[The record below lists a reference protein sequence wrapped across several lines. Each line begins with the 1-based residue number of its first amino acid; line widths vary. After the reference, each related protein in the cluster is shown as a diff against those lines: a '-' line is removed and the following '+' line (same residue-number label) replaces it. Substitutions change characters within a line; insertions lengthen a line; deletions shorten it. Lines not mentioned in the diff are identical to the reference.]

1 MKSLVIVESPA
12 KAKTI
17 AKYLGKNYT
26 VKASVGHVM
35 DLPKSKLGVDIEK
48 DFEPKYIVIKGKGP
62 VVKELK
68 AAAKKADRI
77 LLATDPDREGEAIAY
92 HVAEVISGSIK
103 NAEVYRVLFNEIT
116 KKAILLAIEHPGKID
131 ANKVNAQQAR
141 RILDRLVG
149 YQISP
154 LLWKKVRR
162 GLSAGRVQ
170 SVALRLICERE
181 EEIKAFVPEEFWSL
195 TALLEGKSPPQ
206 FEAKLIKK
214 DEDKLKVKNNDEVQ
228 KVLDDL
234 KGKPYSVT
242 KVDKKERR
250 RNPVPPFTTS
260 KLQQDAGRK
269 LGFTSK
275 RTMGIAQGLYEGVD
289 LGKEG
294 AVGLITYMRTDSTRV
309 GKEAQDEAR
318 ELIASRYG
326 KDYLPE
332 KPPVYASAKNAQEA
346 HEAIRPTS
354 VMNEP
359 DAIKQYLENDQYKLY
374 KLIWNRFV
382 ASQMNPAVIDQT
394 SVDVKA
400 GDYTFRAT
408 GSVVKFPGFM
418 AVYMEE
424 KSEDQAAEDDEAVLP
439 SLTEGEL
446 LALIKLDPRQHF
458 TQPPPRFS
466 EALLVKTLEEKG
478 IGRPSTYAAII
489 STIQDRDYV
498 NKVENKFRPTELG
511 VLVNDMVIT
520 SFPVVMDVA
529 FTARMEEELD
539 KIEEG
544 QMTWVDVVKDF
555 YKPFSESLEKAQAD
569 MKDFKAEQ
577 KPTDISCEKCGKPMI
592 IKWGRNGQFL
602 ACSGYPDCKSTR
614 PFVRTENG
622 GVAVAL
628 EETTDEIC
636 PKCGSAMIIKRG
648 RFGKFIA
655 CSKYPECKYTQG
667 MSTGVLCPEDGG
679 KIVERRSRFGKA
691 FYSCANYPECKYA
704 IWNKPVLR
712 PCPRCNAPFLVE
724 KYSKKTGLSIACMKK
739 ECGYKEEPRADA
751 EGQGSGSMGQE
762 QTSTTEAK
770 VQKTQEQS

>member
-17 AKYLGKNYT
+17 GKYLGKDFT
-26 VKASVGHVM
+26 VKASIGHIM
-35 DLPKSKLGVDIEK
+35 DLPKSKLGVDLEH
-48 DFEPKYIVIKGKGP
+48 DFEPKYIVIKGKAP

-77 LLATDPDREGEAIAY
+77 LIATDPDREGEAIAA
-92 HVAEVISGSIK
+92 HVAIAIEGSVK
-103 NAEVYRVLFNEIT
+103 HAEVYRVLFNEIT

-131 ANKVNAQQAR
+131 VNKVDAQQAR

-181 EEIKAFVPEEFWSL
+181 DEIKAFVPEEFWSL
-195 TALLEGKSPPQ
+195 TALLEGKTPPQ

-214 DEDKLKVKNNDEVQ
+214 DEDKLKLKNNEEVQ
-228 KVLDDL
+228 KILADL
-234 KGKPYSVT
+234 QGKPYSVT
-242 KVDKKERR
+242 KVEKKERK

-260 KLQQDAGRK
+260 KLQQEGGRK

-275 RTMGIAQGLYEGVD
+275 RTMGIAQSLYEGVD
-289 LGKEG
+289 VGKEG
-294 AVGLITYMRTDSTRV
+294 TVGLITYMRTDSTRV

-318 ELIASRYG
+318 ELIASKYG

-332 KPPVYASAKNAQEA
+332 KPPVYASAKSAQEA

-354 VMNEP
+354 ALREP
-359 DAIKQYLENDQYKLY
+359 DAIKQHLEPDQYKLY
-374 KLIWNRFV
+374 KLIWNRFM
-382 ASQMNPAVIDQT
+382 ASQMNPALIDQT
-394 SVDVKA
+394 SVDILSS
-400 GDYTFRAT
+400 GYTFRAT
-408 GSVVKFPGFM
+408 GSVVRFPGFM

-424 KSEDQAAEDDEAVLP
+424 KSEDQVSDDDGEAVLP
-439 SLTEGEL
+439 PLSEGEAL
-446 LALIKLDPRQHF
+446 KLIKLDPKQHF

-489 STIQDRDYV
+489 STIQERDYV

-511 VLVNDMVIT
+511 VLVNDLVVT

-529 FTARMEEELD
+529 FTAKMEEELD

-544 QMTWVDVVKDF
+544 ATPWVEVVKTF
-555 YKPFSESLEKAQAD
+555 YKPFNESLEKAQAE

-577 KPTDISCEKCGKPMI
+577 TPTDINCEKCGKPML

-602 ACSGYPDCKSTR
+602 ACSGYPDCKSTK
-614 PFVRTENG
+614 PFVRTEAG
-622 GVAVAL
+622 GVEAT
-628 EETTDEIC
+628 EEEKTDEVC
-636 PKCGSAMIIKRG
+636 PKCGSPMIIKRG
-648 RFGKFIA
+648 RFGKFLA
-655 CSKYPECKYTQG
+655 CSKYPDCKYTQG
-667 MSTGVLCPEDGG
+667 ISTGVLCPEDGG
-679 KIVERRSRFGKA
+679 KLVERRSRFGKA
-691 FYSCANYPECKYA
+691 FYSCANYPDCKFA
-704 IWNKPVLR
+704 LWNKPLAR
-712 PCPRCNAPFLVE
+712 PCPQCGAPFLVE
-724 KYSKKTGLSIACMKK
+724 KYSKKTGLSIGCNKK
-739 ECGYKEEPRADA
+739 ECGYKEEAVT
-751 EGQGSGSMGQE
+751 EGQVPEGNE
-762 QTSTTEAK
+762 QKASA
-770 VQKTQEQS
+770 S

>member
-17 AKYLGKNYT
+17 AKYLGKNFT
-26 VKASVGHVM
+26 VKASVGHIM

-48 DFEPKYIVIKGKGP
+48 DFEPKYIVIKGKAP

-77 LLATDPDREGEAIAY
+77 LLATDPDREGEAIAA
-92 HVAEVISGSIK
+92 HVAEAISGSIK
-103 NAEVYRVLFNEIT
+103 HEEVYRVLFNEIT
-116 KKAILLAIEHPGKID
+116 KKAILLAIEHPGKVD
-131 ANKVNAQQAR
+131 VNKVDAQQAR

-154 LLWKKVRR
+154 ILWKKVRR

-181 EEIKAFVPEEFWSL
+181 EEIKAFIPEEFWSL
-195 TALLEGKSPPQ
+195 TALLEGKIPPQ
-206 FEAKLIKK
+206 FEAKLLKR
-214 DEDKLKVKNNDEVQ
+214 DEDKLRVKNNDEVQ
-228 KVLDDL
+228 KILADL

-260 KLQQDAGRK
+260 KLQQEAGRK

-275 RTMGIAQGLYEGVD
+275 RTMGIAQGLYEGID
-289 LGKEG
+289 IGKEG
-294 AVGLITYMRTDSTRV
+294 TVGLITYMRTDSTHI
-309 GKEAQDEAR
+309 GNEAQAEAR
-318 ELIASRYG
+318 LFIESKYG

-332 KPPVYASAKNAQEA
+332 KPPAYPSSKNAQQA

-354 VMNEP
+354 VMREP

-382 ASQMNPAVIDQT
+382 ASQMNPAIIDQT

-424 KSEDQAAEDDEAVLP
+424 KPEDQAPSEDENGEAVLP
-439 SLTEGEL
+439 PLTEGDL
-446 LALIKLDPRQHF
+446 LALIKLEPKQHF

-489 STIQDRDYV
+489 STIQERDYV

-511 VLVNDMVIT
+511 VLVNDLVVT

-544 QMTWVDVVKDF
+544 QMAWVDVVKDF
-555 YKPFSESLEKAQAD
+555 YKPFRESLEKAQAD
-569 MKDFKAEQ
+569 MKDFKADQ
-577 KPTDISCEKCGKPMI
+577 PPTEINCEKCGKPMI
-592 IKWGRNGQFL
+592 VKWGRNGQFL
-602 ACSGYPDCKSTR
+602 ACSGYPDCKTTR

-622 GVAVAL
+622 GVAAAL
-628 EETTDEIC
+628 EETTDEVC
-636 PKCGSAMIIKRG
+636 PKCGSPMIVKRG
-648 RFGKFIA
+648 RFGKFLA

-667 MSTGVLCPEDGG
+667 MSTGVLCPVDGG
-679 KIVERRSRFGKA
+679 KIVERRSRFGKS
-691 FYSCANYPECKYA
+691 FYSCANYPECKFA

-712 PCPRCNAPFLVE
+712 PCPQCGAPFLVE
-724 KYSKKTGLSIACMKK
+724 KYSKKTGLSVVCMKK
-739 ECGYKEEPRADA
+739 ECGYKEESKADA
-751 EGQGSGSMGQE
+751 VE
-762 QTSTTEAK
+762 QSAESK
-770 VQKTQEQS
+770 VQEPTSSVK

>member
-17 AKYLGKNYT
+17 GKYLGKDFT
-26 VKASVGHVM
+26 VKASVGHIM

-48 DFEPKYIVIKGKGP
+48 NFEPQYIQIKGKAK
-62 VVKELK
+62 VVNELK

-77 LLATDPDREGEAIAY
+77 LIATDPDREGEAIAA
-92 HVAEVISGSIK
+92 HVAVAVSKTAKTE
-103 NAEVYRVLFNEIT
+103 EVYRVLFNEIT
-116 KKAILLAIEHPGKID
+116 KKAILKAIEQPGKID
-131 ANKVNAQQAR
+131 TNKVDAQQAR

-154 LLWKKVRR
+154 ILWKKVRR

-170 SVALRLICERE
+170 SVALRIICERE
-181 EEIKAFVPEEFWSL
+181 EEIKAFIPEEFWSL
-195 TALLEGKSPPQ
+195 TALLAGKLPPQ
-206 FEAKLIKK
+206 FEAKLLKK
-214 DEDKLKVKNNDEVQ
+214 DEEKLRVKNNDEVQ
-228 KVLDDL
+228 AILAGLKDAAYTVSKVE
-234 KGKPYSVT
+234 
-242 KVDKKERR
+242 KKERR

-260 KLQQDAGRK
+260 KLQQEGGRK
-269 LGFTSK
+269 LGFTSR
-275 RTMGIAQGLYEGVD
+275 RTMAVAQGLYEGVD

-309 GKEAQDEAR
+309 GAEAQQEVR
-318 ELIASRYG
+318 ELIAAKFG
-326 KDYLPE
+326 KEYVPAD
-332 KPPVYASAKNAQEA
+332 PPVYKSAKSAQEA

-354 VMNEP
+354 AMREP
-359 DAIKQYLENDQYKLY
+359 DAIKQYLEPDQYKLY

-394 SVDVKA
+394 SVDIKA
-400 GDYTFRAT
+400 SAYTFRAS

-418 AVYMEE
+418 AVYLEE
-424 KSEDQAAEDDEAVLP
+424 KSEDQAPSEEDNGEAVLP
-439 SLTEGEL
+439 PLVEGDAL
-446 LALIKLDPRQHF
+446 SLIKLDPKQHF

-498 NKVENKFRPTELG
+498 NKLENKFHPTELG
-511 VLVNDMVIT
+511 VLVNGLLVT
-520 SFPVVMDVA
+520 HFPDILNVT

-544 QMTWVDVVKDF
+544 TMKWADAVRDF
-555 YKPFSESLEKAQAD
+555 YDPFSKDLAAAMTE

-577 KPTDISCEKCGKPMI
+577 TPTDINCDKCGKPMI

-602 ACSGYPDCKSTR
+602 ACSGYPDCKNTK

-622 GVAVAL
+622 GVEAAP
-628 EETTDEIC
+628 EETTSELC
-636 PKCGSAMIIKRG
+636 PKCGSGMVVKRG
-648 RFGKFIA
+648 RFGKFLA
-655 CSKYPECKYTQG
+655 CSRYPECNHTQG

-679 KIVERRSRFGKA
+679 MIVERRSRFGKM
-691 FYSCANYPECKYA
+691 FYSCANYPNCKFAVWY
-704 IWNKPVLR
+704 KPVPR
-712 PCPRCNAPFLVE
+712 PCPQCGAPFLTE
-724 KYSKKTGLSIACMKK
+724 KYSKKTGPYIACYKK
-739 ECGYKEEPRADA
+739 ECGYKEGATPDVDTPEPPKEPA
-751 EGQGSGSMGQE
+751 G
-762 QTSTTEAK
+762 
-770 VQKTQEQS
+770 

>member
-17 AKYLGKNYT
+17 AKYLGKDYT

-48 DFEPKYIVIKGKGP
+48 DFEPSYIQIKGKGP

-92 HVAEVISGSIK
+92 HVAEVLSGSSK
-103 NAEVYRVLFNEIT
+103 TAEVYRVLFNEIT
-116 KKAILLAIEHPGKID
+116 KKAILQSIEHPGKID
-131 ANKVNAQQAR
+131 IDKVDAQQAR
-141 RILDRLVG
+141 RVLDRLVG

-154 LLWKKVRR
+154 ILWKKVRR

-195 TALLEGKSPPQ
+195 TALLEGKLPPQ
-206 FEAKLIKK
+206 FEAKLLKK
-214 DEDKLKVKNNDEVQ
+214 DEEKLKVKNNDEVQ
-228 KVLDDL
+228 KILVGLQ
-234 KGKPYSVT
+234 GATYSVS
-242 KVDKKERR
+242 KIDKKERR

-260 KLQQDAGRK
+260 KLQQEGGRK

-275 RTMGIAQGLYEGVD
+275 RTMGIAQSLYEGVD

-294 AVGLITYMRTDSTRV
+294 TVGLITYMRTDSTRV

-318 ELIASRYG
+318 EFIVNKYG

-332 KPPVYASAKNAQEA
+332 KPPVYASAKSAQEA

-354 VMNEP
+354 VLREP
-359 DAIKQYLENDQYKLY
+359 DAIRQYLEPDQYKLY

-424 KSEDQAAEDDEAVLP
+424 KSEDQTPSEEENGEAVLP
-439 SLTEGEL
+439 PLNEGETL
-446 LALIKLDPRQHF
+446 SLIKLDPKQHF

-489 STIQDRDYV
+489 STIQERDYV

-511 VLVNDMVIT
+511 FLVNDLLVNH
-520 SFPVVMDVA
+520 FPEVMDVA
-529 FTARMEEELD
+529 FTAKMEEELD

-544 QMTWVDVVKDF
+544 HMRWVDAVRDF
-555 YKPFSESLEKAQAD
+555 YKPFSESLEKAQAE
-569 MKDFKAEQ
+569 MKNFKAEQ
-577 KPTDISCEKCGKPMI
+577 VPTDIACEKCGKPMVV
-592 IKWGRNGQFL
+592 KWGRNGQFL
-602 ACSGYPDCKSTR
+602 ACSGYPDCKTTR
-614 PFVRTENG
+614 PFVRNENG
-622 GVAVAL
+622 VVEAAP
-628 EETTDEIC
+628 EETTDEKC
-636 PKCGSAMIIKRG
+636 PKCGSAMMIKRG
-648 RFGKFIA
+648 RFGKFLA
-655 CSKYPECKYTQG
+655 CSRYPECKYTQG

-679 KIVERRSRFGKA
+679 KLVERRSRFGKM
-691 FYSCANYPECKYA
+691 FYSCSNYPDCKFA
-704 IWNKPVLR
+704 IWNKPIPR
-712 PCPRCNAPFLVE
+712 PCPQCNAPFLVE
-724 KYSKKTGLSIACMKK
+724 KYSKKTGLSITCMKK
-739 ECGYKEEPRADA
+739 DCDYKEEPKPEDQA
-751 EGQGSGSMGQE
+751 SMVGDHQVK
-762 QTSTTEAK
+762 A
-770 VQKTQEQS
+770 